1 MHMRRSFIYLFILLL
16 VGSVSTAF
24 AQGEIFGK
32 ITNEKGE
39 ELGGVVIRVTSGGL
53 SKGMGLSEDD
63 GTYSI
68 KPLQPGSYDIEYSL
82 LSYQTVKITGVQVA
96 QGPKS
101 QNQVMSV
108 GGNVLKETVV
118 RAQKKKVSVEVTQ
131 DAKTIEAA
139 PTTNIVDM
147 AGLSKNVYQA
157 RSGGALSIGGAR
169 PDGTVYIIDGQVSQV
184 GGAINPPQGTVQQL
198 QVFSSG
204 IPANLGDATGGVVSI
219 TTKGSTSSLK
229 GNVRAQHSIDGYNQN
244 LVNASVTGP
253 LISREKDG
261 TKQPILG
268 FLLGA
273 EYQYYADDDPTY
285 YKNPVLKKDVLK
297 KLEDNPLTLVN
308 SQNATTM
315 VASSNFVSKNDFE
328 MQKQQLNN
336 SSTTV
341 RFNGKL
347 DYAVNNNINVT
358 AGGNFTYS
366 NSDGY
371 SRSASYFAPSSIP
384 VQVDYTGRG
393 YLRFRQSFPNA
404 TPKKTDSGGRSRPVI
419 SNAYYTLQLDYQRSK
434 SSTEHS
440 DFKHNLFDYGYVG
453 KFTQSRVPLYAY
465 GKDSLSGRNGIILQ
479 TYDAVSGIS
488 FEASDKN
495 PVLANYTKAVFENAN
510 RLGFLSDYTT
520 VQSYQGLMNGDFPRS
535 ALTVQNVGLTGV
547 GAAMSGYSYSTFD
560 QYGLHAD
567 ASFDFRPGKSKNAI
581 THAIQFGLYYE
592 QRSSSAYSANI
603 TNGTGT
609 SLWLQML
616 SLTNSHIQGL
626 DYANP
631 IYVHNGKRYTKA
643 EIDAGG
649 FFLPTDTVIYD
660 RRDNGQQSTFDKNLR
675 EKIGAGKFDYID
687 VFAIDPNKLS
697 LNMFSAGELL
707 GTAPNSNYVS
717 YNGYDYTGQKVKG
730 SVAFNDFFTAKDAAG
745 NLTRP
750 IGAFNPNYIAG
761 YIMDAFRYKSLQFNV
776 GVRFERYDANTKVLK
791 DPYSLYEARTVS
803 QTDAAL
809 NTSNGGA
816 HPATVAKD
824 ATVYVDNNNS
834 ASPEVIGYRKGDSWY
849 DAKGVEILDPQA
861 LEIAN
866 GGNPLT
872 PYLTIAGKTNITD
885 SKFDPNNS
893 FTDYKPK
900 VTASPRFQF
909 QFPINDEDALFY
921 AHYDILVQRPKTANY
936 ANALDYYFLEQNT
949 GTTIGNPDLKPEKTF
964 DYELGFMQTL
974 GKHRNAGLGISAFYR
989 ERKDMIQYRVYQNA
1003 YPRTYSTFGNRDF
1016 STTKGF
1022 TLTYNY
1028 ASPDQK
1034 ALPLEL
1040 SLNYTLQFADGTGS
1054 SATSGSGLLSNF
1066 LTAGLPN
1073 LRYLAPLTY
1082 DSRHNVN
1089 LNILYTYGQNEGP
1102 EINGRKVFQNLRANM
1117 ILRARSGEPYT
1128 TSAAVNNNVIQGTLN
1143 GTRLGWHFGA
1153 DFRIDKG
1160 FSFNG
1165 FTKKRTNADGTV
1177 SIATKSEGPKKYTL
1191 AAFIYFQ
1198 NIFNIRDVLQV
1209 YPYTSR
1215 PDDDGYVTSSVG
1227 QQFFNASYSPQAL
1240 QDLYSLYVSNPG
1252 FYNAPR
1258 RINIGFTFGF

>member
-16 VGSVSTAF
+16 VGSASAAF

-39 ELGGVVIRVTSGGL
+39 ELEGVIIRVTQGGL
-53 SKGMGLSEDD
+53 SKGMASSEEN
-63 GTYSI
+63 GTYSV
-68 KPLQPGSYDIEYSL
+68 KPLQPGSYDIEFSL
-82 LSYQTVKITGVQVA
+82 LSYQTMKLTGIQVA
-96 QGPKS
+96 SGPKR
-101 QNQVMSV
+101 QDQVMSMAGTQMKV
-108 GGNVLKETVV
+108 IVV
-118 RAQKKKVSVEVTQ
+118 KAQKKKVSVENTT
-131 DAKTIEAA
+131 DAKSLEAA

-204 IPANLGDATGGVVSI
+204 IPANLGDATGGVVQI
-219 TTKGSTSSLK
+219 TTKGATSTLK

-244 LVNASVTGP
+244 LVNASISGP
-253 LISREKDG
+253 LLSREKDG

-297 KLEDNPLTLVN
+297 KLQDNPLTLVN
-308 SQNATTM
+308 SQNATTL
-315 VASSNFVSKNDFE
+315 VSSANFVNKSDFV

-336 SSTTV
+336 SSTTI
-341 RFNGKL
+341 RLNGKL
-347 DYAVNNNINVT
+347 DYALNNNINVT
-358 AGGNFTYS
+358 AGGNFTYN

-371 SRSASYFAPSSIP
+371 SRSASYFAPESIP
-384 VQVDYTGRG
+384 VQIDYTGRG
-393 YLRFRQSFPNA
+393 YLRFRQSFPNVA
-404 TPKKTDSGGRSRPVI
+404 PKKTDSGGRSKPVI
-419 SNAYYTLQLDYQRSK
+419 SNAYYTLQLDYQRTK
-434 SSTEHS
+434 SSTERS
-440 DFKHNLFDYGYVG
+440 DFKQNLFDYGYVG
-453 KFTQSRVPLYAY
+453 KFTQSRVPIYTY

-479 TYDAVSGIS
+479 TYDAVSGIK

-510 RLGFLSDYTT
+510 RLGFLADYNS
-520 VQSYQGLMNGDFPRS
+520 VQAYQGLMNGDFPRA
-535 ALTVQNVGLTGV
+535 ALSVQNAGITGV
-547 GAAMSGYSYSTFD
+547 GAAMSGYSYNTFD

-567 ASFDFRPGKSKNAI
+567 ASFDFRPGKGKNAI

-616 SLTNSHIQGL
+616 SLANNHIRGL

-631 IYVHNGKRYTKA
+631 IYVHNGQRYTKSD
-643 EIDAGG
+643 IDKGG
-649 FFLPTDTVIYD
+649 FFLPTDTVIYE

-675 EKIGAGKFDYID
+675 TALGAGKFDYLD
-687 VFAIDPNKLS
+687 VFAVDPNKLS
-697 LNMFSAGELL
+697 LNMFSASELL
-707 GTAPNSNYVS
+707 GTTANSAYVS
-717 YNGYDYTGQKVKG
+717 YNGYDYTGQKTKG
-730 SVAFNDFFTAKDAAG
+730 SVAFNDFFTARDAAG

-761 YIMDAFRYKSLQFNV
+761 YVMDAFRYKSLQFNV

-791 DPYSLYEARTVS
+791 DPYSLYEARTVANA
-803 QTDAAL
+803 DAKL
-809 NTSNGGA
+809 NTDNNGV
-816 HPATVAKD
+816 HPSTVGDNAM
-824 ATVYVDNNNS
+824 VYVDNNNS
-834 ASPEVIGYRKGDSWY
+834 ANPSIVAYRNGDKWF
-849 DAKGVEILDPQA
+849 DTKGVEVLDPRVFETRLRA
-861 LEIAN
+861 PIF
-866 GGNPLT
+866 
-872 PYLTIAGKTNITD
+872 PYLTTAGKVNITD
-885 SKFDPNNS
+885 EKFDPNNS

-936 ANALDYYFLEQNT
+936 ANAADYYFLEQNT
-949 GTTIGNPDLKPEKTF
+949 GNAIGNPDLKPEKTF

-974 GKHRNAGLGISAFYR
+974 GKRKNAGVGISAFYR
-989 ERKDMIQYRVYQNA
+989 ERKDMIQYRAYQFA
-1003 YPRTYSTFGNRDF
+1003 YPKTYYTFGNRDF

-1022 TLTYNY
+1022 TFTYNY
-1028 ASPDQK
+1028 ASPDPK
-1034 ALPLEL
+1034 VLPLEL

-1054 SATSGSGLLSNF
+1054 SATSGSGLLQNF
-1066 LTAGLPN
+1066 QTAGLPN

-1089 LNILYTYGQNEGP
+1089 LNLLYTYGEGEGP
-1102 EINGRKVFQNLRANM
+1102 EIRGKHFFQNLRANM

-1160 FSFNG
+1160 FTFKG
-1165 FTKKRTNADGTV
+1165 FTKQKKNADGTV
-1177 SIATKSEGPKKYTL
+1177 TVSAPSARRTYNL

-1215 PDDDGYVTSSVG
+1215 PDDDGYVTSAVG
-1227 QQFFNASYSPQAL
+1227 EQYFNASYSPQTL
-1240 QDLYSLYVSNPG
+1240 QDLYSLYVNNPG

-1258 RINIGFTFGF
+1258 RVNVGFTFAF